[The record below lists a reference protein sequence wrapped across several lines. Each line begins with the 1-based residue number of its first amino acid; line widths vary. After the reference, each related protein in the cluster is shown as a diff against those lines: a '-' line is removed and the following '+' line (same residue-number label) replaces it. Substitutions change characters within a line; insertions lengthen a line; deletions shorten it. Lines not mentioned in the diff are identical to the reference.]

1 MTLPIN
7 SCGENIVQ
15 AGLSEDQSGEHN
27 QFIAAAMVALLVS
40 VAATYVAATYV
51 AATYVAATYV
61 AVTADGHLLPM
72 AFQHM

>member
-1 MTLPIN
+1 M
-7 SCGENIVQ
+7 Q

>member
-1 MTLPIN
+1 M
-7 SCGENIVQ
+7 Q

-51 AATYVAATYV
+51 A
-61 AVTADGHLLPM
+61 VTADGHLLPM

>member
-1 MTLPIN
+1 M
-7 SCGENIVQ
+7 Q
-15 AGLSEDQSGEHN
+15 AGRSEDQSGEHN

-51 AATYVAATYV
+51 AATYVA
-61 AVTADGHLLPM
+61 VTADGHLLPM

>member
-1 MTLPIN
+1 M
-7 SCGENIVQ
+7 Q

-51 AATYVAATYV
+51 AATYVA
-61 AVTADGHLLPM
+61 VTADGHLLPM